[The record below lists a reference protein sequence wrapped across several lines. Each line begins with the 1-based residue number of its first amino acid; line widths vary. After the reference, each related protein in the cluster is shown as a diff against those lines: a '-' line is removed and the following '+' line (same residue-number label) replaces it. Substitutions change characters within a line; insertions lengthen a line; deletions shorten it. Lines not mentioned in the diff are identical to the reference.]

1 MSSEFVQLALRLALA
16 LMLYAFLAAALLF
29 LWRDLKSA
37 SLATDV
43 PPQGY
48 LELLTQPDPGKTYLL
63 SNLNLFGRA
72 ADNTIILDEETVS
85 GHHAQLSFRGGQWL
99 LEDLGSKNGT
109 AVNELALEDPMVV
122 TFGDEIRFGTVHMAI
137 KGGQLPLRD
146 PEEG

>member
-1 MSSEFVQLALRLALA
+1 MSSEFVLLALRLALA
-16 LMLYAFLAAALLF
+16 LVLYAFLAATLLF

-43 PPQGY
+43 PSQGY

-72 ADNTIILDEETVS
+72 TDNTIILDEETVS

-109 AVNELALEDPMVV
+109 AVNELALQDAMVV
-122 TFGDEIRFGTVHMAI
+122 TFGDEIRIGNVHLAL
-137 KGGQLPLRD
+137 KGGQPPIGV